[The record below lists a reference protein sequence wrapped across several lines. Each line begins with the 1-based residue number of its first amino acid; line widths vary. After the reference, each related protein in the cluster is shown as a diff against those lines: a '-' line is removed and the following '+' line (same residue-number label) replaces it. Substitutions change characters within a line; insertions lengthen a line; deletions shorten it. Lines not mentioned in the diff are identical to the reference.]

1 MKKTALLAGLLS
13 LSACAARPALAC
25 EECQLRKD
33 GLYLGQFTLL
43 GNGTVRS
50 WVKYDKGKPS
60 AVGITFSEKSLEGLT
75 LDVPPEMPVVEYKL
89 ALPPEAKVTGIDH
102 VSLDWNPKGHIPKGL
117 YDVPHFDVHFYLDNL
132 AARSKIL
139 PQLASTL
146 GRAPEARFMPAGYI
160 IPPDAYVPVMGTHAV
175 DTTAPELNGKPFS
188 TTFLYGFNN
197 GRMNF
202 TEPMVAISFLHKKE
216 NFSAPVKQPAAYP
229 KRGYFPT
236 RYSVTYNAQ
245 RAEYSI
251 ALEGLVLRAGAG
263 VAPPKMVKAAQPK
276 SVQPKSVQ
284 PKSVKKAKPILEAS
298 R

>member
-1 MKKTALLAGLLS
+1 MKKAILLGSLLA
-13 LSACAARPALAC
+13 LSAGAVRPALAC

-50 WVKYDKGKPS
+50 WVKYENRKPA
-60 AVGITFSEKSLEGLT
+60 AVGVTFSEKSLEGLRQ
-75 LDVPPEMPVVEYKL
+75 DVPPEMPVVEYKL
-89 ALPPEAKVTGIDH
+89 ALPPEAKITGYDH
-102 VSLDWNPKGHIPKGL
+102 ISLDWNPKGHVPKGL
-117 YDVPHFDVHFYLDNL
+117 YDTPHFDVHFYLDNM
-132 AARSKIL
+132 AERSKIL

-175 DTTAPELNGKPFS
+175 DTAAPELNGKPFS

-197 GRMNF
+197 GKMNF
-202 TEPMVAISFLHKKE
+202 VEPMVATSFLEKKE
-216 NFSAPVKQPAAYP
+216 NFSAEVKQPAAYP
-229 KRGYFPT
+229 RRGYYPT
-236 RYSVTYNAQ
+236 RYSVTYDAQ

-251 ALEGLVLRAGAG
+251 ALEGLVLRAGVG
-263 VAPPKMVKAAQPK
+263 TTQPK
-276 SVQPKSVQ
+276 AIKQS
-284 PKSVKKAKPILEAS
+284 KPVLKAS